1 MLRLLLLAT
10 VLGAAV
16 SSPSALSPA
25 IEPAAASTASAAS
38 VAASL
43 ATPSAAPL
51 PATLANPRA
60 TPAPFA
66 APRNTLLC
74 SAAKKISYCRCSDA
88 KCNKGVLDCKPS
100 TGAGCCWFYIT
111 GTLSTALKGVCS
123 TMPPGEN
130 VRQLYSQ
137 PAVNCAG
144 SCATGVDGCQTCGV
158 KTYHYGASTNPSSN
172 EYVCTQCQKHFLPL
186 NQTGHCCSSP
196 DPAPCDQTFG
206 NVTFK

>member
-51 PATLANPRA
+51 PATLATLS

-130 VRQLYSQ
+130 VRELYSQ